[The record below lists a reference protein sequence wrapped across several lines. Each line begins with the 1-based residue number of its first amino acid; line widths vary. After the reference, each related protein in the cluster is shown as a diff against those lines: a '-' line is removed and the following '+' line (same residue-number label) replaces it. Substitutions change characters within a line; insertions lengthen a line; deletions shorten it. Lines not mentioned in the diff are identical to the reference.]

1 MKENKMILT
10 YVLKH
15 QQNRS
20 LDELA
25 LVLEKNKFWE
35 IFPPKEVEVL
45 NWQVLIGL
53 GHIVTL
59 SFEPSLLRMVNL
71 SVEKGAWGAFE
82 TEAYATYDYMEHR
95 K

>member
-1 MKENKMILT
+1 MILT

-25 LVLEKNKFWE
+25 LVLEKNMFWE

-59 SFEPSLLRMVNL
+59 SFEPSLLRTVNL